1 MSDEKIFKDLEGI
14 LDWVKKQVKNDKNNQ
29 FQYKSQADKNRKY
42 LEEFL
47 KFLNFH
53 FETDVI
59 KHLNNEC
66 VSDHFC
72 LGGVRCL
79 D

>member
-14 LDWVKKQVKNDKNNQ
+14 LDWVKQQTKKDKNNQ

-53 FETDVI
+53 FETDVPN
-59 KHLNNEC
+59 HL
-66 VSDHFC
+66 
-72 LGGVRCL
+72 
-79 D
+79 